1 MSNIIEFPS
10 EKTGNVL
17 IAATLDRL
25 QAPLN
30 VAGCCRD
37 ELREVLQPIEGV
49 VLHRGYL
56 PAAQFNHAQM
66 LSRAALVSA
75 THTAL
80 LPVAYPH
87 IVRTPVIT
95 DEIALTMLTVLF
107 GAVGKAKGGDAQ
119 ILLEACIDMF
129 GSSDAIGAATGLW
142 RPVSTHPVIL
152 ALAVRQLINTAVFTS
167 VAELR
172 DAMLDA
178 QRSIIQLT
186 KAAERWLDLL
196 RVSDRVMFEFD
207 RAAWMQAY
215 AHVGADVV
223 LTMQDS
229 DEAGDEDG
237 IEPAAPRWA
246 ALETMRKAM
255 LSE

>member
-1 MSNIIEFPS
+1 M
-10 EKTGNVL
+10 

-25 QAPLN
+25 QGPLS
-30 VAGCCRD
+30 VAGRCRD
-37 ELREVLQPIEGV
+37 ELREVLQPIENV
-49 VLHRGYL
+49 VLHHDLL
-56 PAAQFNHAQM
+56 PAAAFNHARM
-66 LSRAALVSA
+66 LSRAAQVSA
-75 THTAL
+75 THAAL

-87 IVRTPVIT
+87 IVATPIIT

-129 GSSDAIGAATGLW
+129 GSSDAIGAFTRLW

-186 KAAERWLDLL
+186 TAADRWRDLL
-196 RVSDRVMFEFD
+196 RVSDRVLFEFD

-215 AHVGADVV
+215 ASVGADVV
-223 LTMQDS
+223 EVMQDA
-229 DEAGDEDG
+229 DEAGDED
-237 IEPAAPRWA
+237 EDAPPAPRWIA
-246 ALETMRKAM
+246 QEAMRRVKVID
-255 LSE
+255 